1 MTSSISARREA
12 RRRSFS
18 RSSPVEW
25 ARPPRIFS
33 AYDQS
38 ASPSRDRFLR
48 SSMLVQFSRGVYW
61 KRKYS
66 KGFRSGIGVQILGGY
81 MDKNGL
87 SAFLLGLGV
96 GVGIGMLF
104 APKSGQETRDMLR
117 TKAGEG
123 TDYLKQRSTEIKQTA
138 SEWVD
143 KGKDTLSR
151 QKDTIADAV
160 QAGRQAYRDAV
171 NPQSEGLA
179 Q

>member
-1 MTSSISARREA
+1 
-12 RRRSFS
+12 
-18 RSSPVEW
+18 
-25 ARPPRIFS
+25 
-33 AYDQS
+33 
-38 ASPSRDRFLR
+38 
-48 SSMLVQFSRGVYW
+48 
-61 KRKYS
+61 
-66 KGFRSGIGVQILGGY
+66 

-117 TKAGEG
+117 AKAGEG
-123 TDYLKQRSTEIKQTA
+123 SEFLKQRSSEIRQTA
-138 SEWVD
+138 SDWVD
-143 KGKDTLSR
+143 KSRDTLNR

-171 NPQSEGLA
+171 NPQSEGIA